1 MSKPTKFSSRSGIDM
16 LTDDLFDLFKCAVT
30 GTMKRADVDSAANV
44 AGKTINAFKANYEYK
59 HLRKNK
65 NIDPVNFGE

>member
-16 LTDDLFDLFKCAVT
+16 LTDDLLDLYKCAVA
-30 GTMKRADVDSAANV
+30 GTMKRADVDTAANV

-59 HLRKNK
+59 NLRKNK

>member
-1 MSKPTKFSSRSGIDM
+1 MSKPTKFSNRSGIDM
-16 LTDDLFDLFKCAVT
+16 LTDDLYKCAVA
-30 GTMKRADVDSAANV
+30 GTIQRADIDRAANV
-44 AGKTINAFKANYEYK
+44 AGKAINAFKANYEYK